1 MEEKISDVGTE
12 LKIYKL
18 KLAELLNKCQSR
30 SSAFLTQLRQLG
42 IELAE
47 AIEESRSQ
55 ENGIAVIAN
64 HVLIIVETQLMLAKR
79 KCEDLFLLI
88 EATKK
93 KIQNCF
99 EPRTLFDICGLEV
112 LKNQNG
118 SMDLSILPVTVQA
131 DLKELQSKSKLMCA
145 NLKYIVLKFELAIEF
160 KAIVMHIDV

>member
-1 MEEKISDVGTE
+1 M
-12 LKIYKL
+12 
-18 KLAELLNKCQSR
+18 NKCQSR

-64 HVLIIVETQLMLAKR
+64 HVLIIVETQLMLALPYLTLPYL
-79 KCEDLFLLI
+79 EDLFLLI
-88 EATKK
+88 EAAKK

-145 NLKYIVLKFELAIEF
+145 NLKDIVLKFEIAIE
-160 KAIVMHIDV
+160 KHIDV